1 MLKMKKKVCK
11 LSNNIDKIVNLHY
24 YLIKLINIL
33 KKERKVS
40 MKKIISML
48 MVIIMTLSLAACGSS
63 NNSEESGDGKY
74 TLTVWYWGEQEAPG
88 YKAYMEEM
96 VKRYEEA
103 NPDVTVEAV
112 LQESDNLYSAF
123 RTAEAAGEGPDIQYM
138 WGGTQAMEDV
148 WKGNVAPISDYL
160 TEDELSV
167 VEKSSLMET
176 NWNDQQWGIPAY
188 GFTYGIAYDKE
199 AMEKAGVDPENP
211 FETWDE
217 FMDCCQ
223 KLKDAGITPIG
234 MGLKDGFLP
243 AWIGI
248 FLGQQNLNSVNE
260 MIDLMSGNASFTD
273 KKYSEWLYKIEELV
287 DAGYIND
294 DILSLDLYQ
303 GQQTIENGK
312 AAMTLHTQAYAVSLE
327 KSMGSDKIGF
337 AKAPVYGNAQLADSI
352 ASPSQV
358 YVIPKSAKHK
368 EEAADFLMF
377 LQEEDNV
384 KCLYEMANVIMPNV
398 NFKEEWLTSEI
409 DKQVMQWKEESPN
422 FCYQLYFAPM
432 FESDGLIPTV
442 QKMFSEDLSPLDASK
457 ELEAAL
463 EKCREQNPEVH
474 EAFMDWS
481 ITE

>member
-1 MLKMKKKVCK
+1 MVRMKRVVSAF
-11 LSNNIDKIVNLHY
+11 LV
-24 YLIKLINIL
+24 IL
-33 KKERKVS
+33 LV
-40 MKKIISML
+40 
-48 MVIIMTLSLAACGSS
+48 LSLAGCGGNKDSG
-63 NNSEESGDGKY
+63 EEDGKY

-96 VKRYEEA
+96 VKRYEKE
-103 NPDVTVEAV
+103 NPDITVEAI

-160 TEDELSV
+160 SKEELSV
-167 VEKSSLMET
+167 IEQASLMET
-176 NWNDQQWGIPAY
+176 NWDDKQWGIPAY

-199 AMEKAGVDPENP
+199 AMRTAGVDSEQP
-211 FETWDE
+211 FTTWDE
-217 FMDCCQ
+217 FMECCR
-223 KLKDAGITPIG
+223 KLKEAGITPLG

-248 FLGQQNLNSVNE
+248 FLGQQNLDSVNE
-260 MIDLMSGNASFTD
+260 MIDLMSGNESFTD
-273 KKYSEWLYKIEELV
+273 KKYAEWLYKIEELKN
-287 DAGYIND
+287 AGYINE

-303 GQQTIENGK
+303 GQQTIESGK

-327 KSMGSDKIGF
+327 KSLGTDKIGF
-337 AKAPVYGNAQLADSI
+337 ARAPVFGNGKFADSI

-368 EEAADFLMF
+368 EGAAKFLMF
-377 LQEEDNV
+377 LQEDENI
-384 KCLYEMANVIMPNV
+384 KSLYEMANVMMPNV

-409 DKQVMQWKEESPN
+409 DKQVMKWKAEKGN

-432 FESDGLIPTV
+432 FETDGLIPTV
-442 QKMFSEDLSPLDASK
+442 QKMFSENLPPESAAA
-457 ELEAAL
+457 ELEEAL

-474 EAFMDWS
+474 EAFIDWS
-481 ITE
+481 IAE

>member
-1 MLKMKKKVCK
+1 MKKVF
-11 LSNNIDKIVNLHY
+11 
-24 YLIKLINIL
+24 
-33 KKERKVS
+33 
-40 MKKIISML
+40 SML
-48 MVIIMTLSLAACGSS
+48 LVLVMVLSLAGCSGNGDSGG
-63 NNSEESGDGKY
+63 EEDGEY

-96 VKRYEEA
+96 VARYEKE
-103 NPDVTVEAV
+103 NPGITVEAI

-123 RTAEAAGEGPDIQYM
+123 RTAEAAEEGPDIQYM

-160 TEDELSV
+160 SEDDLSAI
-167 VEKSSLMET
+167 ESASLMET
-176 NWNDQQWGIPAY
+176 NWDDKQWGIPAY

-199 AMEKAGVDPENP
+199 AMRTAGVDPEQP
-211 FETWDE
+211 FGTWDE

-223 KLKDAGITPIG
+223 KLKEAGITPLG

-260 MIDLMSGNASFTD
+260 MIDLMSGNESFTD
-273 KKYSEWLYKIEELV
+273 EKYAEWLYKIKELN

-327 KSMGSDKIGF
+327 KSLGADKIGF
-337 AKAPVYGNAQLADSI
+337 AKAPVFGNGKFADSI

-368 EEAADFLMF
+368 EGAAKFLMF
-377 LQEEDNV
+377 LQEEENI
-384 KCLYEMANVIMPNV
+384 KSLYDMANVMMPNV
-398 NFKEEWLTSEI
+398 NFKEEWLTSEV
-409 DKQVMQWKEESPN
+409 DKQVMKWKEEYDN

-432 FESDGLIPTV
+432 FESDGLIPTI
-442 QKMFSEDLSPLDASK
+442 QKMFSEDLSPEDAAV
-457 ELEAAL
+457 ELEEAL

-474 EAFMDWS
+474 DAFVDWS

>member
-1 MLKMKKKVCK
+1 MKKA
-11 LSNNIDKIVNLHY
+11 
-24 YLIKLINIL
+24 
-33 KKERKVS
+33 VS
-40 MKKIISML
+40 MLLVIL
-48 MVIIMTLSLAACGSS
+48 MVLSLAGCGGGGD
-63 NNSEESGDGKY
+63 SGGAEDKEY

-96 VKRYEEA
+96 VKRYEKE
-103 NPDVTVEAV
+103 NPGITVEAV

-123 RTAEAAGEGPDIQYM
+123 RTAEAAEEGPDIQYM

-148 WKGNVAPISDYL
+148 WKGNVSPISDYL
-160 TEDELSV
+160 TDEDLSV
-167 VEKSSLMET
+167 IEKASLMET
-176 NWNDQQWGIPAY
+176 NWDDKQWGIPAY

-199 AMEKAGVDPENP
+199 AMRTAGVDPEQP
-211 FETWDE
+211 FVTWEE
-217 FMDCCQ
+217 FMDCCR
-223 KLKDAGITPIG
+223 KLKEAGITPLG

-248 FLGQQNLNSVNE
+248 FLGQQNLNNVNE
-260 MIDLMSGNASFTD
+260 MIDLMSGKESFTD
-273 KKYSEWLYKIEELV
+273 EKYSEWLYKIEELM

-327 KSMGSDKIGF
+327 NSLGADKIGF
-337 AKAPVYGNAQLADSI
+337 AKAPVYGKGEFADSI

-368 EEAADFLMF
+368 EGAAKFLMF
-377 LQEEDNV
+377 LQEEENV
-384 KCLYEMANVIMPNV
+384 KCLYETANVMMPNV
-398 NFKEEWLTSEI
+398 NFKDEWLTSEI
-409 DKQVMQWKEESPN
+409 DKQVMEWKEESGN

-442 QKMFSEDLSPLDASK
+442 QKMFSEDLSPKDAAA

-474 EAFMDWS
+474 EAFVGWS
-481 ITE
+481 IAE

>member
-1 MLKMKKKVCK
+1 MVRMKRV
-11 LSNNIDKIVNLHY
+11 
-24 YLIKLINIL
+24 
-33 KKERKVS
+33 VS
-40 MKKIISML
+40 AF
-48 MVIIMTLSLAACGSS
+48 MVILLVLSLAGCGGNKDSG
-63 NNSEESGDGKY
+63 EEDGKY

-96 VKRYEEA
+96 VRRYEKE
-103 NPDVTVEAV
+103 NPDITVEAI

-148 WKGNVAPISDYL
+148 WKGNVTPISDYL
-160 TEDELSV
+160 SKEELSV
-167 VEKSSLMET
+167 IEQASLMET
-176 NWNDQQWGIPAY
+176 NWDDKQWGIPAY

-199 AMEKAGVDPENP
+199 AMRTAGVDPEHP
-211 FETWDE
+211 FTTWDE
-217 FMDCCQ
+217 FMECCR
-223 KLKDAGITPIG
+223 KLKEAGITPLG

-248 FLGQQNLNSVNE
+248 FLGQQNLDSVNE
-260 MIDLMSGNASFTD
+260 MIDLMSGNESFTD
-273 KKYSEWLYKIEELV
+273 KKYAEWLYKIEELKN
-287 DAGYIND
+287 AGYINE

-303 GQQTIENGK
+303 GQQTIESGK

-327 KSMGSDKIGF
+327 KSLGTDKIGF
-337 AKAPVYGNAQLADSI
+337 ARAPVFGNGKFADSI

-368 EEAADFLMF
+368 EGAAKFLMF
-377 LQEEDNV
+377 LQEDENI
-384 KCLYEMANVIMPNV
+384 KSLYEMANVMMPNV

-409 DKQVMQWKEESPN
+409 DKQVMKWKAEKGN

-432 FESDGLIPTV
+432 FETDGLIPTV
-442 QKMFSEDLSPLDASK
+442 QKMFSEDLPPEGAAA
-457 ELEAAL
+457 ELEETL

-474 EAFMDWS
+474 EAFINWN
-481 ITE
+481 IAE

>member
-1 MLKMKKKVCK
+1 MKK
-11 LSNNIDKIVNLHY
+11 L
-24 YLIKLINIL
+24 
-33 KKERKVS
+33 VS
-40 MKKIISML
+40 MLLVVL
-48 MVIIMTLSLAACGSS
+48 MVASLVGCGSKGDETE
-63 NNSEESGDGKY
+63 SEDGKY

-96 VKRYEEA
+96 VKRYEKE

-123 RTAEAAGEGPDIQYM
+123 RTAEAAGEGPDVQYM

-148 WKGNVAPISDYL
+148 WKGNVSPISDYL
-160 TEDELSV
+160 SEEDLSV

-176 NWNDQQWGIPAY
+176 NWNDKQWGIPAY

-199 AMEKAGVDPENP
+199 AMRTAGVDPEHP

-217 FMDCCQ
+217 FMECCQ
-223 KLKDAGITPIG
+223 KLKDAGIVPLG

-248 FLGQQNLNSVNE
+248 FLGQQNLDSVNE
-260 MIDLMSGNASFTD
+260 MIALMSGDEKFTD
-273 KKYSEWLYKIEELV
+273 EKYSEWLYKIQELM

-303 GQQTIENGK
+303 GQQTIESGK

-327 KSMGSDKIGF
+327 KSLGADKIGF
-337 AKAPVYGNAQLADSI
+337 AKAPVFGTGKYASSI

-368 EEAADFLMF
+368 EGAADFLMF
-377 LQEEDNV
+377 LQQEDNV
-384 KCLYEMANVIMPNV
+384 KCLYEMANVMMPNT

-409 DKQVMQWKEESPN
+409 DKQVMQWKEESDN

-442 QKMFSEDLSPLDASK
+442 QKMFSENLSPKDAAA
-457 ELEAAL
+457 ELEEAL

-474 EAFMDWS
+474 EAFVNWS
-481 ITE
+481 IAE

>member
-1 MLKMKKKVCK
+1 MKRVVSAF
-11 LSNNIDKIVNLHY
+11 LV
-24 YLIKLINIL
+24 IL
-33 KKERKVS
+33 LV
-40 MKKIISML
+40 
-48 MVIIMTLSLAACGSS
+48 LSLAGCGGNKDSG
-63 NNSEESGDGKY
+63 EEDGKY

-96 VKRYEEA
+96 VKRYEKE
-103 NPDVTVEAV
+103 NPDITVEAI

-160 TEDELSV
+160 SKEELSV
-167 VEKSSLMET
+167 IEQASLMET
-176 NWNDQQWGIPAY
+176 NWDDKQWGIPAY

-199 AMEKAGVDPENP
+199 AMRTAGVDSEQP
-211 FETWDE
+211 FTTWDE
-217 FMDCCQ
+217 FMECCR
-223 KLKDAGITPIG
+223 KLKEAGITPLG

-248 FLGQQNLNSVNE
+248 FLGQQNLDSVNE
-260 MIDLMSGNASFTD
+260 MIDLMSGNESFTD
-273 KKYSEWLYKIEELV
+273 KKYAEWLYKIEELKN
-287 DAGYIND
+287 AGYINE

-303 GQQTIENGK
+303 GQQTIESGK

-327 KSMGSDKIGF
+327 KSLGTDKIGF
-337 AKAPVYGNAQLADSI
+337 AKAPVFGNGKFADSI

-368 EEAADFLMF
+368 EGAAKFLMF
-377 LQEEDNV
+377 LQEDENI
-384 KCLYEMANVIMPNV
+384 KSLYEMANVMMPNV

-409 DKQVMQWKEESPN
+409 DKQVMKWKAEKGN

-432 FESDGLIPTV
+432 FETDGLIPTV
-442 QKMFSEDLSPLDASK
+442 QKMFSENLPPESAAA
-457 ELEAAL
+457 ELEEAL

-474 EAFMDWS
+474 EAFIDWS
-481 ITE
+481 IAE

>member
-1 MLKMKKKVCK
+1 MKRVVSAF
-11 LSNNIDKIVNLHY
+11 LV
-24 YLIKLINIL
+24 IL
-33 KKERKVS
+33 LV
-40 MKKIISML
+40 
-48 MVIIMTLSLAACGSS
+48 LSLAGCGGNKDSG
-63 NNSEESGDGKY
+63 EEDGKY

-96 VKRYEEA
+96 VKRYEKE
-103 NPDVTVEAV
+103 NPDITVEAI

-160 TEDELSV
+160 SKEELSV
-167 VEKSSLMET
+167 IEQASLMET
-176 NWNDQQWGIPAY
+176 NWDDKQWGIPAY

-199 AMEKAGVDPENP
+199 AMRTAGVDSEQP
-211 FETWDE
+211 FTTWDE
-217 FMDCCQ
+217 FMECCR
-223 KLKDAGITPIG
+223 KLKEAGITPLG

-248 FLGQQNLNSVNE
+248 FLGQQNLDSVNE
-260 MIDLMSGNASFTD
+260 MIDLMSGNESFTD
-273 KKYSEWLYKIEELV
+273 KKYAEWLYKIEELKN
-287 DAGYIND
+287 AGYINE

-303 GQQTIENGK
+303 GQQTIESGK

-327 KSMGSDKIGF
+327 KSLGTDKIGF
-337 AKAPVYGNAQLADSI
+337 ARAPVFGNGKFADSI

-368 EEAADFLMF
+368 EGAAKFLMF
-377 LQEEDNV
+377 LQEDENI
-384 KCLYEMANVIMPNV
+384 KSLYEMANVMMPNV

-409 DKQVMQWKEESPN
+409 DKQVMKWKAEKGN

-432 FESDGLIPTV
+432 FETDGLIPTV
-442 QKMFSEDLSPLDASK
+442 QKMFSENLPPESAAA
-457 ELEAAL
+457 ELEEAL

-474 EAFMDWS
+474 EAFIDWS
-481 ITE
+481 IAE

>member
-1 MLKMKKKVCK
+1 MKR
-11 LSNNIDKIVNLHY
+11 L
-24 YLIKLINIL
+24 
-33 KKERKVS
+33 VS
-40 MKKIISML
+40 MLLTIL
-48 MVIIMTLSLAACGSS
+48 MVLSLAGCGGKGDSGEG
-63 NNSEESGDGKY
+63 EEDGKY

-96 VKRYEEA
+96 VKRYEKE
-103 NPDVTVEAV
+103 NPDITVEAI

-123 RTAEAAGEGPDIQYM
+123 RTAEAAEEGPDIQYM

-160 TEDELSV
+160 SEDDLSV
-167 VEKSSLMET
+167 IERASLMET
-176 NWNDQQWGIPAY
+176 NWNDKQWGIPAY

-199 AMEKAGVDPENP
+199 AMRTAGVDPEQP
-211 FETWDE
+211 FGTWDE

-223 KLKDAGITPIG
+223 KLKEAGITPLG

-260 MIDLMSGNASFTD
+260 MIDLMSGNESFTD
-273 KKYSEWLYKIEELV
+273 KKYSEWLYKIEELK
-287 DAGYIND
+287 DAGYINE

-327 KSMGSDKIGF
+327 KSLGADKIGF
-337 AKAPVYGNAQLADSI
+337 AKAPVFGDGKFADSI

-368 EEAADFLMF
+368 EGAAKFLMF
-377 LQEEDNV
+377 LQEEENV
-384 KCLYEMANVIMPNV
+384 KSLYEMANVMMPNV

-409 DKQVMQWKEESPN
+409 DKQVMKWKEENDN

-432 FESDGLIPTV
+432 FETDGLIPTV
-442 QKMFSEDLSPLDASK
+442 QKMFSENLPPDDAAA
-457 ELEAAL
+457 ELEEAL

-474 EAFMDWS
+474 EAFVDWS
-481 ITE
+481 IAE

>member
-1 MLKMKKKVCK
+1 MKR
-11 LSNNIDKIVNLHY
+11 L
-24 YLIKLINIL
+24 
-33 KKERKVS
+33 VS
-40 MKKIISML
+40 MLLTIL
-48 MVIIMTLSLAACGSS
+48 MVLSLIGCGGKG
-63 NNSEESGDGKY
+63 ESGDGEEDGKY

-96 VKRYEEA
+96 VKRYEDA
-103 NPDVTVEAV
+103 NPDITVEAV

-123 RTAEAAGEGPDIQYM
+123 RTAEAAEEGPDIQYM

-148 WKGNVAPISDYL
+148 WKGNVDPISDYL
-160 TEDELSV
+160 SEEDLSV
-167 VEKSSLMET
+167 IEKSSLMET
-176 NWNDQQWGIPAY
+176 NWDDKQWGIPAY
-188 GFTYGIAYDKE
+188 GFTYGIAYNKE
-199 AMEKAGVDPENP
+199 AMRTAGVDPERP

-217 FMDCCQ
+217 FMDCCK
-223 KLKDAGITPIG
+223 KLKEAGITPFG

-260 MIDLMSGNASFTD
+260 MIGLMSGNESFTD
-273 KKYSEWLYKIEELV
+273 KKYSEWLYKIEELK

-303 GQQTIENGK
+303 GQQTIESGK

-327 KSMGSDKIGF
+327 KSLGADKIGF
-337 AKAPVYGNAQLADSI
+337 AKAPVFGNGKFADSI

-368 EEAADFLMF
+368 EGAAKFLMF
-377 LQEEDNV
+377 LQEEENV
-384 KCLYEMANVIMPNV
+384 KSLYEMANVMMPNV

-409 DKQVMQWKEESPN
+409 DKQVLKWKEENDN

-442 QKMFSEDLSPLDASK
+442 QKMFSESLSPADAAA
-457 ELEAAL
+457 ELEGAL
-463 EKCREQNPEVH
+463 EKCREQSPEVH
-474 EAFMDWS
+474 EAFVEWS
-481 ITE
+481 IAE